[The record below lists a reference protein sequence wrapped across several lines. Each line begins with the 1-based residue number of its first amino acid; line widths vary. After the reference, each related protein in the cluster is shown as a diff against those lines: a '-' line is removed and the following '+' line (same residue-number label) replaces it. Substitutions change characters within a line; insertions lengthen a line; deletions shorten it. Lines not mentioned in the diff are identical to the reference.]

1 MKTANQVNIHAGT
14 RIKIL
19 LDVDSKG
26 VINELVKLNLH
37 FSKLKNPILRRL
49 FASRVTIADA
59 CKIANCKVD
68 DFLNS
73 MSRIGFV
80 MTTAVPAVQSS
91 TQQHGINFSRHTHV
105 VELDARPYLKNYRDP
120 LKEILVI
127 VNKLHIGDR
136 LKITNTFEP
145 VPLIS
150 LLSDQ
155 GFSFVVEYI
164 DETTVVTWFE
174 KLHAA
179 DVTPEFASLPQTVE
193 TQEAF
198 DMILQRFMPD
208 KIRYIDVRELQM
220 PQPMLLI
227 LENMETL
234 PADHLLFVYHKK
246 VPVFL
251 LPELQKKGM
260 TFLLNHKS
268 ADQVDMLIYLS

>member
-14 RIKIL
+14 RIKTL
-19 LDVDSKG
+19 LDVDSQG

-37 FSKLKNPILRRL
+37 FSKLKNPVLRRL

-68 DFLNS
+68 DFLDS

-80 MTTAVPAVQSS
+80 MITAVPAVQSAS
-91 TQQHGINFSRHTHV
+91 QHHGIDFSRNTNV
-105 VELDARPYLKNYRDP
+105 VELDARPYLKNNQDP

-136 LKITNTFEP
+136 LKVTNTFEP

-150 LLSDQ
+150 LLTDKE
-155 GFSFVVEYI
+155 FSYVVEYI
-164 DETTVVTWFE
+164 DEATVITWFE
-174 KLHAA
+174 KLHAG
-179 DVTPEFASLPQTVE
+179 DVTPEFASIPQTVDD
-193 TQEAF
+193 QEVF
-198 DMILQRFMPD
+198 DMVLRRFKSD